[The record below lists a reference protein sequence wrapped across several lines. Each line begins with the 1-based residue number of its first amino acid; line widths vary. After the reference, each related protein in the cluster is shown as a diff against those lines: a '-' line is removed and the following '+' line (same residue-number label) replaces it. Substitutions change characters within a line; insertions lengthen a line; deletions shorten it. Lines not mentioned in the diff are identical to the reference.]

1 VQIVEAQMIDLIQGV
16 LGAFPF
22 AEAAAGEAEGAG
34 LSFNFFWILVSAAN
48 FGFFIIVLRAAA
60 LGPITKMLDE
70 RRERIERGLRDAA
83 DAALAKGRAI
93 EAADASLAEARRESN
108 EIRANAE
115 KAAAQIRE
123 QQAAA
128 LKLELEKMRDNA
140 TAEIEAA
147 RISALASIRSE
158 VADLAISAA
167 TKVVGASMDGDRQ
180 RALVGEFLDEQRGKG
195 N

>member
-1 VQIVEAQMIDLIQGV
+1 VQIVEAQMLELIQGV
-16 LGAFPF
+16 LGAFPY

-34 LSFNFFWILVSAAN
+34 LSFNLFWILISAAN

-123 QQAAA
+123 GQVVA
-128 LKLELEKMRDNA
+128 LKQELEKMRADA

-147 RISALASIRSE
+147 RVSALASIRSE

>member
-1 VQIVEAQMIDLIQGV
+1 MQIVEGQMIDMIQGV
-16 LGAFPF
+16 LGVFPY

-34 LSFNFFWILVSAAN
+34 LSFNLFWILVSAAN
-48 FGFFIIVLRAAA
+48 FAFFIIVLRAAA

-115 KAAAQIRE
+115 RAAAQIRE

-128 LKLELEKMRDNA
+128 LKSELEKMRADA
-140 TAEIEAA
+140 AAEIEAA
-147 RISALASIRSE
+147 RVSALASIRSE
-158 VADLAISAA
+158 VAELAISAA
-167 TKVVGASMDGDRQ
+167 TKVVGASMDGERQ

>member
-1 VQIVEAQMIDLIQGV
+1 MIELIQGV
-16 LGAFPF
+16 LGAFPY

-34 LSFNFFWILVSAAN
+34 LSFNLFWILVSAAN
-48 FGFFIIVLRAAA
+48 FAFFIIVLRAAA

-128 LKLELEKMRDNA
+128 LKVELEKMRADA

-147 RISALASIRSE
+147 RVSALASIRSE

-180 RALVGEFLDEQRGKG
+180 RALVGEFLDEQRGKE

>member
-1 VQIVEAQMIDLIQGV
+1 MQIVEGHMIDLIQGV
-16 LGAFPF
+16 LGVFPY

-34 LSFNFFWILVSAAN
+34 LSFNLFWILVSAAN
-48 FGFFIIVLRAAA
+48 FAFFIIVLRAAA

-115 KAAAQIRE
+115 RAAAQIRE

-128 LKLELEKMRDNA
+128 LKSELEKMRADA
-140 TAEIEAA
+140 AAEIEAA
-147 RISALASIRSE
+147 RVSALASIRSE
-158 VADLAISAA
+158 VAELAISAA
-167 TKVVGASMDGDRQ
+167 TKVVGASMDGERQ